1 MPTTHQHSTSRRARR
16 RREIATTFSRH
27 GLGYLVDHVHQRDAS
42 PTPPEHVRLALE
54 ELGPTF
60 VKLGQVLSTRSD
72 LLPPEYL
79 QELVKLQDAAPPLP
93 PGLAG
98 SVIEEELGRTLSE
111 VFASFDDAPLAAASI
126 GEAHAATLLDGADVV
141 VKVRRP
147 QVVEQIEDDLEL
159 LQDLAARA
167 ERHWETAAE
176 YDVVGL
182 VGEFAQ
188 TLRAELDYLAEGRTA
203 ERFAGNFAG
212 DDDVRIPHVYWD
224 TTTSRVL
231 TLQRLRG
238 IKISD
243 LPALDASGIDRPEL
257 AKRATR
263 LTAQM
268 IFEDGVFHADPHPGN
283 FFVEND
289 GRIGVVDFGMVG
301 TIDDRLRS
309 QLGAVL
315 IAFTR
320 RDDDGLTDAILA
332 LGVARQ
338 RVDRIALRADIAGL
352 LDRYEGVGL
361 GEVAIA
367 RMLDEAVAIMRR
379 HRLHLPRDLALL
391 VKVLIVDEGLAA
403 TLDPNYR
410 LDEELAPYAK
420 RLIAR
425 DRAPETLLREL
436 IESGADAAQ
445 LGAGLPRRLERLLR
459 AAEAGDAQVR
469 VTSDDVLALGA
480 HIKRA
485 GNTIAIALLA
495 AAAIEAGATLFSAGR
510 RRGRRWR
517 VGTALSTNPARARPE
532 SRYRRHRA

>member
-1 MPTTHQHSTSRRARR
+1 MPTTTRQSQDRRARR
-16 RREIATTFSRH
+16 RGEIATILSRH
-27 GLGYLVDHVHQRDAS
+27 GLGYLVDRVHQRDAS

-79 QELVKLQDAAPPLP
+79 AELAKLQDAAPALP
-93 PGLAG
+93 SGVAA
-98 SVIEEELGRTLSE
+98 SVIEEELGRPLSE
-111 VFASFDDAPLAAASI
+111 VFSSFDDAALAAASI
-126 GEAHAATLLDGADVV
+126 GEAHAATLHNGAEVV

-147 QVVEQIEDDLEL
+147 GVVEQIEGDLLL
-159 LQDLAARA
+159 LQDFAARA
-167 ERHWETAAE
+167 ERHWEKAGE

-182 VGEFAQ
+182 AAEFAS
-188 TLRAELDYLAEGRTA
+188 TLRAELDYLTEGRHA
-203 ERFAGNFAG
+203 ERFAENFAG
-212 DDDVRIPHVYWD
+212 NDGIRIPQVYWD

-238 IKISD
+238 IKMSD
-243 LPALDASGIDRPEL
+243 LTALDESGIDRPGL
-257 AKRATR
+257 AMSATR

-268 IFEDGVFHADPHPGN
+268 IFEDGFFHADPHPGN
-283 FFVEND
+283 FFVEED
-289 GRIGVVDFGMVG
+289 GRIGVVDFGIVG
-301 TIDDRLRS
+301 TIDGRLRS
-309 QLGAVL
+309 QLGTVL
-315 IAFTR
+315 IAIAR

-338 RVDRIALRADIAGL
+338 RVDRAALRASIAGL

-361 GEVAIA
+361 GEISVA
-367 RMLDEAVAIMRR
+367 RVLDEAVEIMRR
-379 HRLHLPRDLALL
+379 HRLYLPRDLALL

-420 RLIAR
+420 ELIAR
-425 DRAPETLLREL
+425 DRAPEALVREL
-436 IESGADAAQ
+436 MESGADAVQ

-469 VTSDDVLALGA
+469 VNSDDVRALGA

-495 AAAIEAGATLFSAGR
+495 AAAIEAAATVFSLRAR
-510 RRGRRWR
+510 ERWR
-517 VGTALSTNPARARPE
+517 TAPGRSARRTRGHAR
-532 SRYRRHRA
+532 

>member
-1 MPTTHQHSTSRRARR
+1 MPTTTRHSKNRRSRRRG
-16 RREIATTFSRH
+16 EIATTLSRH
-27 GLGYLVDHVHQRDAS
+27 GLGYLVDHAHQRDAS

-79 QELVKLQDAAPPLP
+79 AELAKLQDAAPPLA
-93 PGLAG
+93 PGVAG
-98 SVIEEELGRTLSE
+98 SVIEEELDRTLSD
-111 VFASFDDAPLAAASI
+111 VFASFDDAALAAASI
-126 GEAHAATLLDGADVV
+126 GEAHAATLHDGAEVV

-147 QVVEQIEDDLEL
+147 DVVEQIEGDLEL

-167 ERHWETAAE
+167 ERHWEKAAE

-182 VGEFAQ
+182 AGEFAS
-188 TLRAELDYLAEGRTA
+188 TLRAELDYLTEGRNA
-203 ERFAGNFAG
+203 DHFADNFAG
-212 DDDVRIPHVYWD
+212 DDGIRIPQVYWD

-243 LPALDASGIDRPEL
+243 LPTLDASGIDRPGL
-257 AKRATR
+257 AKSATR

-268 IFEDGVFHADPHPGN
+268 IFEDGFFHADPHPGN
-283 FFVEND
+283 FFVEED

-301 TIDDRLRS
+301 TIDGRLRS

-315 IAFTR
+315 IAITR

-338 RVDRIALRADIAGL
+338 RVDRAALRADVAGL
-352 LDRYEGVGL
+352 LDRYEGVGV
-361 GEVAIA
+361 GEISVAHV
-367 RMLDEAVAIMRR
+367 LNEAVAIMRR

-391 VKVLIVDEGLAA
+391 VKVLLVDEGLAA

-410 LDEELAPYAK
+410 LDEELATYAK
-420 RLIAR
+420 ELIAR
-425 DRAPETLLREL
+425 DRAPEALLREL
-436 IESGADAAQ
+436 IESGADAVQ

-459 AAEAGDAQVR
+459 AAEAGDAQIR

-485 GNTIAIALLA
+485 GNTVAIALLA
-495 AAAIEAGATLFSAGR
+495 ATAIAAGATVFSAGR
-510 RRGRRWR
+510 RRAPQWR
-517 VGTALSTNPARARPE
+517 V
-532 SRYRRHRA
+532 RH